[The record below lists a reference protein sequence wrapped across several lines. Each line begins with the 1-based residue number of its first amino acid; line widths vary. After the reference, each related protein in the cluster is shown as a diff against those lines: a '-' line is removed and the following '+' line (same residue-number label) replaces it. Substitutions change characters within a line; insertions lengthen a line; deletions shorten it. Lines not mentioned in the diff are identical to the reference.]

1 MKNMRRLMLFVGL
14 FCLAGLLQAPR
25 MADEFIKQVQGVDLV
40 LTDGSLTLADVVVLD
55 LNDLKLVGPFASD
68 EERAEKLEKNRF
80 KLRQKTFTV
89 SAKYRFFVIDAQ
101 SISSFKRAS
110 DVVELF
116 EGCAKG
122 QYQVD
127 ESTVVCLKGGRDA
140 RLNMLLGQISQG
152 LAESSCFDNRG
163 SCFLIEPGLN
173 PASAINQFVCSRARY
188 LKNYSTWFT
197 LNRDA
202 RLVGMP
208 YVEEDVAEE
217 DDEPY
222 TPRASKKKGARR
234 VKKQKSP
241 RPAPKQHDGNQI
253 DLLLAAAE
261 GRGEEDAATAPK
273 DQSFR
278 PPVVSGFGSGMVAGS
293 EGQGVGVGAGG
304 LEEGEVPDEVL
315 PSTSCIPVAPVLP
328 KEKPRVSIAPTPTT
342 PQKTLFGG
350 SPASSGAALR
360 RPFAQPSPRKVTTPI
375 SQRQIAEQHLAILSP
390 WLSER
395 GIPFVAQYCSSQKAE
410 PEALMGDAK
419 TVGCVKVLYF
429 SSAALCDRN
438 CIFRRNLHKFTGEKT
453 LIFVCGSDSISTGIM
468 NAEGRDLASPMGK
481 YKACVRG
488 ISQGAT
494 ILSEDAKKAILK
506 YLGLSVSGPAAAMLD
521 RSDEDSERSGA
532 SDLVRTDVVGASVV
546 PVMLP
551 LPPKAQFVA
560 PTEDGDE
567 TESESEGEDAR
578 RSGEGIKKRAR
589 PSDDPSTFNV
599 VPVPRQRVGAPK
611 KPLDFVDLVS
621 DDEED
626 DGIKKEFVDDASFG
640 GSGSRSALKRRRDAQ
655 AVTALVAAKT
665 VLESQAGVGSVID
678 PAKQAASESFV
689 NSLLRVKGIYK
700 YKVHLLSSLDQLE
713 GLKESS
719 ESKILCIPLSLCF
732 SAGALSNLEKMVFN
746 EKGPTSSKAV
756 SLPVFSG
763 FSKESST
770 IVFLDD
776 VNPTLIKSLGI
787 SLAKT
792 ISHIDIGGGL
802 VFTSFDGYD
811 GLLETVLPKFYKA

>member
-14 FCLAGLLQAPR
+14 FCLVGLLQAPR

-68 EERAEKLEKNRF
+68 EDRAKKLEENRV

-89 SAKYRFFVIDAQ
+89 SDKYRFFIIDAQ
-101 SISSFKRAS
+101 SISSFRRAS
-110 DVVELF
+110 DVIELF
-116 EGCAKG
+116 EGCEKG

-127 ESTVVCLKGGRDA
+127 ESTVVCLQGGRDA
-140 RLNMLLGQISQG
+140 RLNTLLGQISQG
-152 LAESSCFDNRG
+152 LVASSCFDNRG

-173 PASAINQFVCSRARY
+173 PASAINQFVCSRARH

-208 YVEEDVAEE
+208 YVEEDFAEE
-217 DDEPY
+217 DGEPY
-222 TPRASKKKGARR
+222 TPRASKKKVARK

-241 RPAPKQHDGNQI
+241 RPAPKQHDGNRF

-278 PPVVSGFGSGMVAGS
+278 QPVVSGFGSGMVAGS
-293 EGQGVGVGAGG
+293 EGQGVGVVAGG

-328 KEKPRVSIAPTPTT
+328 KEKPRVDIAPPPTT

-390 WLSER
+390 WLRER

-419 TVGCVKVLYF
+419 TVGCVKILYF

-551 LPPKAQFVA
+551 LPPKAHFVA
-560 PTEDGDE
+560 PAEDGDE
-567 TESESEGEDAR
+567 TESEGEDAR

-589 PSDDPSTFNV
+589 SSDDPNIFNV
-599 VPVPRQRVGAPK
+599 VPVVPS
-611 KPLDFVDLVS
+611 KPSDFVDLVS

-626 DGIKKEFVDDASFG
+626 DGIKKEFVKGAPLG

-776 VNPTLIKSLGI
+776 VNPTLIESLGI

-811 GLLETVLPKFYKA
+811 GLLETVLPKFFKP

>member
-208 YVEEDVAEE
+208 YVEEDFAEE
-217 DDEPY
+217 DGEPY
-222 TPRASKKKGARR
+222 TPRASKKKVARK

-241 RPAPKQHDGNQI
+241 RPAPKQHDGNQF

-293 EGQGVGVGAGG
+293 EGQGVGVVAGG

-328 KEKPRVSIAPTPTT
+328 KEKPRVSIAPPPTT

-395 GIPFVAQYCSSQKAE
+395 GISFVAQYCSSQKAE

-551 LPPKAQFVA
+551 LPPKAHFVA
-560 PTEDGDE
+560 PAEDGDE
-567 TESESEGEDAR
+567 TESEGEDAR

-599 VPVPRQRVGAPK
+599 VPVPRQPVVPS

-626 DGIKKEFVDDASFG
+626 DGIKKEFVKGAPLG
-640 GSGSRSALKRRRDAQ
+640 GSSSSGALKRRRDAQ
-655 AVTALVAAKT
+655 AVTALVAVKT
-665 VLESQAGVGSVID
+665 VLEGQAGTGGVAD
-678 PAKQAASESFV
+678 LAKRAASLSFV
-689 NSLLRVKGIYK
+689 ESLQDTSFVYDYEVQMLDDLARLEALKD
-700 YKVHLLSSLDQLE
+700 SSA
-713 GLKESS
+713 
-719 ESKILCIPLSLCF
+719 SKILCIPLSLC
-732 SAGALSNLEKMVFN
+732 SSVDILTALEKMVIN
-746 EKGPTSSKAV
+746 ESGATSSSAV
-756 SLPVFSG
+756 STHVFPG
-763 FSKESST
+763 FRKEWCT
-770 IVFLDD
+770 IIFLDD
-776 VNPTLIKSLGI
+776 LNLARTKALGA
-787 SLAKT
+787 SVAKLVR
-792 ISHIDIGGGL
+792 HINDGGGQA
-802 VFTSFDGYD
+802 FTSFRGYD
-811 GLLETVLPKFYKA
+811 GLLDAVLAKFCEA